1 MDKIGIGD
9 DKYSLSGSG
18 YLQHCAKLI
27 YKLLKGW
34 GFGIFSIKGAFIK
47 RVGSDPTAHYGIL
60 FGHTLFHWRVM
71 APSIQ
76 SWTLQ

>member
-1 MDKIGIGD
+1 MQLYLQNIMDKIGIRN

-18 YLQHCAKLI
+18 YLQHYHSTRVVVQN

-47 RVGSDPTAHYGIL
+47 RVG
-60 FGHTLFHWRVM
+60 
-71 APSIQ
+71 
-76 SWTLQ
+76 

>member
-1 MDKIGIGD
+1 MQLYLQNTMDKIGTGD

-18 YLQHCAKLI
+18 YLQHYHSTRVVVQNS

-47 RVGSDPTAHYGIL
+47 RVG
-60 FGHTLFHWRVM
+60 VK
-71 APSIQ
+71 
-76 SWTLQ
+76 